1 MITGIKKDT
10 TIDLIRNIIMVD
22 MPFPTERIFLYNED
36 YVLPED
42 NGLWIIVAYQGSK
55 PYSNR
60 NSNFIDEKGNYMEA
74 QNVNMQEQII
84 VHLMSF
90 NIDALRRKEE
100 VLQALASMYSQNLQ
114 SQESFKIAPIMPI
127 ADRSEIEGGKI
138 NYRFDIMLTV
148 LTWYE
153 KIKGAAYAPEL
164 LTQVTVAD
172 GDTAVQTEQFDPAVK
187 PVGT

>member
-36 YVLPED
+36 YVLPPD
-42 NGLWIIVAYQGSK
+42 NGMWIIVAYQGTK

-60 NSNFIDEKGNYMEA
+60 NSTFIDEQGNFMER
-74 QNVNMQEQII
+74 QNVNTQEQII
-84 VHLMSF
+84 IHLMSF
-90 NIDALRRKEE
+90 NLEALRRKEE

-127 ADRSEIEGGKI
+127 MDRSEIEGGKI

-148 LTWYE
+148 LYWYE
-153 KIKGAAYAPEL
+153 KIKSANSLPAI
-164 LTQVTVAD
+164 LTKLTVAD
-172 GDTAVQTEQFDPAVK
+172 GDQNNQTVIFNPAINPEQP
-187 PVGT
+187 

>member
-1 MITGIKKDT
+1 MITGIKKGT

-36 YVLPED
+36 YVLPPD
-42 NGLWIIVAYQGSK
+42 NGLWIIVAYAGSK

-60 NSNFIDEKGNYMEA
+60 SSTFTDENGNFMER
-74 QNVNMQEQII
+74 QNVNTQEQIVI
-84 VHLMSF
+84 NLMSF
-90 NIDALRRKEE
+90 DLEALERKEE
-100 VLQALASMYSQNLQ
+100 VLQALASLYSQNVQ

-153 KIKGAAYAPEL
+153 KIKSADYYDGII
-164 LTQVTVAD
+164 TKVTVAD
-172 GDTAVQTEQFDPAVK
+172 GALKNQTVEFNPAIN
-187 PVGT
+187 PNP